1 MASKSELSILL
12 IFEKELKMRELTYK
26 EIDEVN
32 GGVLANLGAGIVGAT
47 GVMAAYS
54 IYGAMNGQMSLGGFA
69 GAATAGFISGAAF
82 FNPAVTTMAAAAGG
96 AVNNWTD
103 S

>member
-1 MASKSELSILL
+1 MARESELSILL

-32 GGVLANLGAGIVGAT
+32 GGVLANIGAGIVGAT
-47 GVMAAYS
+47 GGMAAYS
-54 IYGAMNGQMSLGGFA
+54 MYGAMQGQMSLGGFA
-69 GAATAGFISGAAF
+69 GAATTGFISGF
-82 FNPAVTTMAAAAGG
+82 SMFNPAVTSAAAAVGG
-96 AVNNWTD
+96 AVHGWAD